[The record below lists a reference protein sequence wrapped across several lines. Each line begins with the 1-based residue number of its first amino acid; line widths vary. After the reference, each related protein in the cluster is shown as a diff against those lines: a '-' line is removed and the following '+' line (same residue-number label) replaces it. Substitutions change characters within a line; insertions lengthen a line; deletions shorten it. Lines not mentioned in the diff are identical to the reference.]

1 MSELTRA
8 TIAALPAPA
17 AGNKVHF
24 FSGAV
29 VPRQSKREP
38 ELVVPR
44 GFGVRVTKD
53 GSRAFVLNYWLGG
66 KQRSYTIGRH
76 PDWSVLE
83 AVKEARE
90 LRVRVDR
97 GDDPLAEK
105 KAARAPEPVPEPAKT
120 VADVIDAFLVSH
132 VDKQLRRPDNYR
144 AAFARIV
151 KPAIGS
157 VPLNE
162 LQRSHIVAMANGI
175 SADVMA
181 DRTLA
186 YLSSALNWYAGQ
198 DDAFNPPKLKGLRR
212 VKGRSR
218 DRDRVLNDDEL
229 RVVWRASEVGGTFG
243 AVVRL
248 LLLTG
253 QRRSDV
259 YGMAWEE
266 IDDSGVWTIPKERYK
281 TGEAHTVPLSKA
293 ALAIVE
299 GQPCIGRLV
308 FPSTIGGR
316 LGKGGNRKEG
326 LDKAITKARDGV
338 PLAHWT
344 QHDLRRTARTL
355 MARAGVRPDVAERV
369 VGHVVGNSVAR
380 IYDRFEYDGPKREAL
395 EALARQIGEILE
407 PQATTPAW
415 PKRSAAMT
423 ELMRASL
430 RVTEEY
436 LQKARER

>member
-90 LRVRVDR
+90 LRVRVDL
-97 GDDPLAEK
+97 GQDPLAEK
-105 KAARAPEPVPEPAKT
+105 QAARIVALPPAPILTLAEVL
-120 VADVIDAFLVSH
+120 DRFLAVYAE
-132 VDKQLRRPDNYR
+132 KQLRRPDNYSR
-144 AAFARIV
+144 PFDRII

-157 VPLNE
+157 VAIDQ
-162 LQRSHIVAMANGI
+162 LQKRDIAAMLNGI
-175 SADVMA
+175 GGDVMA

-186 YLSSALNWYAGQ
+186 YLSSALNWYSGQ
-198 DDAFNPPKLKGLRR
+198 DDEFNPPKLKGLRR
-212 VKGRSR
+212 IKGRR

-299 GQPCIGRLV
+299 GQPRIGRLV

-338 PLAHWT
+338 PLPHWT

-415 PKRSAAMT
+415 PKRSPAWADM
-423 ELMRASL
+423 MRASL

-436 LQKARER
+436 LQKSRER